1 MKEYLI
7 TPADEGQTLLKYLE
21 KVLPGAGGGVFFKAL
36 RKKNIVINGAR
47 ATGREKL
54 KNGDSVRVFFSDEVI
69 EKFSPRRSKAE
80 SGPKIKNTDEKQ
92 FKKAVIFED
101 DNILIVNKWDNI
113 LSQPDG
119 GTEPSL
125 NDLLTHYLKD
135 IVKVYA
141 VKPSVCNR
149 LDRNTTGLV
158 LCGKTQKG
166 LKLLSDVLKDRSLK
180 KYYYAVCL
188 GEINNSLSLKGYLYK
203 DSKENRAVITD
214 SSENKDASPVQT
226 DVEPVSR
233 LKIKDSIFTL
243 VKVYLITGKP
253 HQIRAHMLKAGHPV
267 MGDIKYH
274 TEESLRLSKEL
285 DIKRQMLH
293 AYKVEFPKIKGD
305 LSYLSGKVFEA
316 PVPNDMNRLLSH
328 RK

>member
-7 TPADEGQTLLKYLE
+7 TVPDEGQTLLKYLE

-36 RKKNIVINGAR
+36 RKKNIVINGAK
-47 ATGREKL
+47 ASGKEKL
-54 KNGDSVRVFFSDEVI
+54 KAGDSVRVFFSDEVI
-69 EKFSPRRSKAE
+69 RKFSPARGKAE
-80 SGPKIKNTDEKQ
+80 SGPKIKGADEKQ

-113 LSQPDG
+113 LSQQDG
-119 GTEPSL
+119 GTEPCL
-125 NDLLTHYLKD
+125 NDLLISYLKD
-135 IVKVYA
+135 IVKIYA
-141 VKPSVCNR
+141 VRPSVCNR

-166 LKLLSDVLKDRSLK
+166 LRLLSDILKDRSLK
-180 KYYYAVCL
+180 KYYYAICL
-188 GEINNSLSLKGYLYK
+188 GEIAKNLSLRGYLYK
-203 DSKENRAVITD
+203 DSKENKAVITD
-214 SSENKDASPVQT
+214 SSENKDAFPVKT

-233 LKIKDSIFTL
+233 LMIKGNAFTL
-243 VKVYLITGKP
+243 VKVHLITGKP
-253 HQIRAHMLKAGHPV
+253 HQIRAHMLASGHPV

-293 AYKVEFPKIKGD
+293 AYRVEFPEIGGE

-316 PVPNDMNRLLSH
+316 PLPNDMNRLLSY

>member
-243 VKVYLITGKP
+243 VKVHLITGKP

>member
-36 RKKNIVINGAR
+36 RKKNIVINGAK

-69 EKFSPRRSKAE
+69 EKFGPRRSKAE
-80 SGPKIKNTDEKQ
+80 NGPKIKNTDEKQ

-119 GTEPSL
+119 GMEPSL

-214 SSENKDASPVQT
+214 NSENKDASPVQT

-233 LKIKDSIFTL
+233 LKIKDNIFTL
-243 VKVYLITGKP
+243 VKVHLITGKP

-267 MGDIKYH
+267 MGDIKYY

-305 LSYLSGKVFEA
+305 LSYLSGKVFEV

>member
-119 GTEPSL
+119 GMEPSL

-243 VKVYLITGKP
+243 VKVHLITGKP